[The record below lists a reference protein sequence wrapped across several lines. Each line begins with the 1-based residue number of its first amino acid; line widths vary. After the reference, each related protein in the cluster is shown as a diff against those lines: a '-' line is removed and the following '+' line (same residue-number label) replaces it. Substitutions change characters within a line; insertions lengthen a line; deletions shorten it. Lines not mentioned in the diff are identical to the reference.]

1 MVLHKWSSAEFPEE
15 YALVHITDNSK
26 RSILR
31 LRVNGERVVLR
42 VAESMCDHHPVR
54 LLHMEVTAQRDTV
67 NCFDFQQ
74 VRVVVD
80 GTSQQTQPMGMGTE
94 SWSDLCGRKSCFYE
108 VTRKVGNIGSVEK
121 VSWEF
126 FHSYTVFLRTHIRY
140 HVIIECDKERGL
152 RANIRGPFKCEGPV
166 LRDSLVTAECERG
179 SLIQRVVEEEAA
191 KDMRGFAESARFHG
205 HANASTFQGWDD
217 DRSIGLI
224 LNTGIGNELG
234 PLEVEQIP
242 EILPIFVKL
251 DELEDMEKQD
261 VNY

>member
-1 MVLHKWSSAEFPEE
+1 MGNEVSLVLHKWSSAEFPEE
-15 YALVHITDNSK
+15 YALVHIIDNSK

-42 VAESMCDHHPVR
+42 VAESVCDHHPVR
-54 LLHMEVTAQRDTV
+54 LLHMEVTAQRDTI
-67 NCFDFQQ
+67 NCFNFQQ

-80 GTSQQTQPMGMGTE
+80 GTSQQTQSMGMGTE

-126 FHSYTVFLRTHIRY
+126 FHSYTVFLITHIRY

-191 KDMRGFAESARFHG
+191 KDMRGFAESEFEGREYILFQGASDEPSVNIVNTGARFHG
-205 HANASTFQGWDD
+205 HANGSTFQGC
-217 DRSIGLI
+217 
-224 LNTGIGNELG
+224 
-234 PLEVEQIP
+234 
-242 EILPIFVKL
+242 EIVMQTFVK
-251 DELEDMEKQD
+251 QSQPP
-261 VNY
+261 